1 MRAYGLYV
9 HGPRGEEILLDPLR
23 GRESNDHPELPL
35 RASGVRRTRM
45 TGYGMAAAGAANGSK
60 RFELAD

>member
-9 HGPRGEEILLDPLR
+9 YGARGEEILLDPLR
-23 GRESNDHPELPL
+23 GRESYDHPELPL
-35 RASGVRRTRM
+35 RAPWVRRTRM
-45 TGYGMAAAGAANGSK
+45 TSYGMAAAGAANGSK